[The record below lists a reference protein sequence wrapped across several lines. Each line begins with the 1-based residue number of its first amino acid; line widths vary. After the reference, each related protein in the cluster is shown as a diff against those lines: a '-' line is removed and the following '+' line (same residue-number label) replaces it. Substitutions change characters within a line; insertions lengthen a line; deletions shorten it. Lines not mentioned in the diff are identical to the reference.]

1 MKLIQVS
8 PLAYEMINEL
18 SKKKRKKPHIV
29 IDELIKEA
37 YHKVFKNG

>member
-1 MKLIQVS
+1 MKPIQVS
-8 PLAYEMINEL
+8 PLTYEMINEL
-18 SKKKRKKPHIV
+18 SKKNRKKPHMI